1 MSFHQI
7 RVLAHQE
14 FAADRETHE
23 APDLGDARLLQQGQ
37 SISPSTD
44 EDEAGP
50 VLRGFSAQALG
61 LPGLHD
67 PGLIIK
73 TTLILGKVRHFGH
86 QLNITTQG
94 DKGFGQLLGQFP
106 EVHVSAIGHTSEGTP
121 LSVLAA
127 LHHQWSPHFHRLRVF
142 GVFHSLEERMILQ
155 GIETLLE
162 PCDLLLSMRKGHVRR
177 GADELVWVHQAFL
190 CQIGPVLPAQLE
202 IFVHS
207 DGLVDIYTF
216 ASLRRVVG
224 FTEGRM
230 AGTRIVPTIGALLCH
245 FGQALH
251 DDDLPSGFQLL
262 QKQRQGG
269 THDATSHE

>member
-1 MSFHQI
+1 MSFHHI

-14 FAADRETHE
+14 FAADREAHE

-44 EDEAGP
+44 EDEAGT

-67 PGLIIK
+67 PSLIIQ
-73 TTLILGKVRHFGH
+73 TTLILGKVKHFGH
-86 QLNITTQG
+86 QLNIAAQG
-94 DKGFGQLLGQFP
+94 DKGFGQLLGQFT

-121 LSVLAA
+121 FFAIAA
-127 LHHQWSPHFHRLRVF
+127 LHHQWSPLFHRRRVF

-155 GIETLLE
+155 GFETLLE
-162 PCDLLLSMRKGHVRR
+162 PCDLLLPMRKGHVRR
-177 GADELVWVHQAFL
+177 GADELVGVHQAFL
-190 CQIGPVLPAQLE
+190 CQVGPVLPAELE

-216 ASLRRVVG
+216 ASLRRVVW
-224 FTEGRM
+224 FTKGRM
-230 AGTRIVPTIGALLCH
+230 AGARVVPTIGALLCH

-251 DDDLPSGFQLL
+251 DDNLPSGFQLL
-262 QKQRQGG
+262 QKQPQGG
-269 THDATSHE
+269 THDAASHK